1 MYKRQVCKLG
11 AGVRSYGSIEL
22 WVDGQCVANDTGEIQ
37 YTDYGISGIP
47 VFQVSRFAVKAI
59 DENREVKAV
68 INMIPDITDSDI
80 EDIFNRRIIAEGYK
94 TLEQF

>member
-1 MYKRQVCKLG
+1 M
-11 AGVRSYGSIEL
+11 RS
-22 WVDGQCVANDTGEIQ
+22 NDTGEIQ
-37 YTDYGISGIP
+37 YTDYGISGIL

-94 TLEQF
+94 TLEQFFEGLINKSLLL